1 MKGDTVKKVDDNV
14 EGSVDE
20 NYSMFTK
27 EAEWKHLESKKHIK
41 FDLDKTYKVYLVIS
55 LIFAYLSSKYFIC
68 I

>member
-27 EAEWKHLESKKHIK
+27 EAEWQHWESKKI
-41 FDLDKTYKVYLVIS
+41 
-55 LIFAYLSSKYFIC
+55 
-68 I
+68 